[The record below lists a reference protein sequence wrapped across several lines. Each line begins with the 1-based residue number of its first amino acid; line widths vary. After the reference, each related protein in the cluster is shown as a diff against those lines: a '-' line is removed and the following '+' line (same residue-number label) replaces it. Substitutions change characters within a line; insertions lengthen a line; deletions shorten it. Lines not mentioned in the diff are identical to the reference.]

1 MFFRIYRIW
10 RDSICRFLLLYLS
23 AKTPTYLQFNLGE
36 EVKNPRRNIPLSI
49 IITLIVVTVLYCGL
63 SGVLTLM
70 IPYYLLGN
78 RNDFASINRV
88 LLRYDLFKCFRSGY
102 STTSSFCLCA
112 SKMGEIFSSIGR
124 NRFIGYLVLK

>member
-1 MFFRIYRIW
+1 M
-10 RDSICRFLLLYLS
+10 
-23 AKTPTYLQFNLGE
+23 QFNLGE

-88 LLRYDLFKCFRSGY
+88 LLRYDLLKALHAQESTVRNTVIKNHHYFDLQIY
-102 STTSSFCLCA
+102 SF
-112 SKMGEIFSSIGR
+112 
-124 NRFIGYLVLK
+124 YL